1 MLIEYRLQF
10 EEYVEAVQ
18 AHCRSSNQLVRWIL
32 GVGMILYGL
41 GLYIF
46 VLVGL
51 RAIIVGILFLLI
63 GLLTI
68 VFGFPPSKFFLK
80 HQWKKIPDL
89 HDIVSFDF
97 NLEEITWKNTHSQ
110 GTTNWSVYK
119 KYIESKNLFLLYQ
132 QTNLFV
138 IIPKKAFVDEEQL
151 NQFREILQ
159 EKVVKN
165 R

>member
-18 AHCRSSNQLVRWIL
+18 THCRSSNHLVRWIFGL
-32 GVGMILYGL
+32 GIILYGL
-41 GLYIF
+41 CLCIF

-51 RAIIVGILFLLI
+51 RAIILGILFLLI
-63 GLLTI
+63 GILII

-80 HQWKKIPDL
+80 HQWKKIPEL
-89 HDIVSFDF
+89 NDIVSFDF
-97 NLEEITWKNTHSQ
+97 NLDEITWKNTHSQ
-110 GTTNWSVYK
+110 GTTNWSLYK
-119 KYIESKNLFLLYQ
+119 KYIESKTLFLLYQ

-138 IIPKKAFVDEEQL
+138 IIPKRAFVDEAQL

-165 R
+165 H